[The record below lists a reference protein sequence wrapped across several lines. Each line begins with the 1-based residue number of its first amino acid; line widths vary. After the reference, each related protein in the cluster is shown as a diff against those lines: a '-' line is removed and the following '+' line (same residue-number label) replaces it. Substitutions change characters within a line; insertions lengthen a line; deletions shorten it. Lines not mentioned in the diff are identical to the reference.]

1 MVSLVEGNG
10 PLRGLGAGSGVNSGQ
25 SALSSKEVMDSA
37 DDASTA
43 SEVYVDKF
51 GFLTDTPAASFHL
64 RRDNARLEKWQ
75 EMLVRWEFMKRSR
88 QKKLKQRTRKGVPDC
103 LRGKVWLDFAATR
116 STETSDLYKELTLSE
131 EISLYEAQIRKD
143 VYRTFPKHVFFR
155 ELAGQDALYRV
166 LRAYSLHNRDIG
178 YCQGMG
184 FIAGLLLTYGPE
196 DSAFLLMDSLMKG
209 YGLQSLYAAGMPGVY
224 KTVYVAQGLGLT
236 YLPKVFRH
244 LQDINLSATLYAV
257 NWIMTLFACSL
268 PVETVVR
275 IWDSFFLE
283 GYKIVYRVFLGLL
296 KLCEKEIRSQP
307 FEEALQ
313 TIKDKAQSVSSEELL
328 PAAFSFNLS
337 RTRIAQ
343 LEREFE
349 AQGNPSLQRW

>member
-1 MVSLVEGNG
+1 M
-10 PLRGLGAGSGVNSGQ
+10 LGV
-25 SALSSKEVMDSA
+25 ALTLAKVPRSNKEVMDSM

-75 EMLVRWEFMKRSR
+75 EMLGRWEFMKRSR

-103 LRGKVWLDFAATR
+103 LRGTVWLDFAANRT
-116 STETSDLYKELTLSE
+116 SETLDLYKGLSLSDE
-131 EISLYEAQIRKD
+131 MSPYEAQIRKD

-184 FIAGLLLTYGPE
+184 FIAGLFLTYVPE
-196 DSAFLLMDSLMKG
+196 DSAFVLMDSLMRG
-209 YGLQSLYAAGMPGVY
+209 YGLQSLYTAGMPGVY
-224 KTVYVAQGLGLT
+224 KTIYVAQELGLT

-244 LQDINLSATLYAV
+244 LQDISLSATLYAV

-275 IWDSFFLE
+275 IWDCFFLE
-283 GYKIVYRVFLGLL
+283 GNKVIYRVFLGLL
-296 KLCEKEIRSQP
+296 KLCEKEIRSQL

-313 TIKDKAQSVSSEELL
+313 TIKDKAQSVSPEELL

-337 RTRIAQ
+337 RTRITQ
-343 LEREFE
+343 LERDFE
-349 AQGNPSLQRW
+349 AQGNPSFQRW